1 MILKYFIIY
10 SFIILIY
17 FFLAKYYK
25 LYDKPNSRSSHK
37 FNTLNG
43 GGILFPI
50 AFILPFFIELEY
62 YKSIN
67 IIIGITL
74 ISIIS
79 FVDDIK
85 PISNFKRVSLHSVAV
100 ILLLTHLDILSINVL
115 YFIISFILITGILNA
130 YNFMDGINGLNGTYS
145 LVTLSTLLFIN
156 ESYNVVPEILIISLI
171 ISLII
176 FLFLNFRNN
185 AIMFSGDIGS
195 ISIGYILSFIILM
208 LIIKDQNIKWI
219 LLLGIYGLDSVGTI
233 VLRIIRKEN
242 IFKAH
247 RTHFY
252 QFLTNNKKINHL
264 IVTSIYCITQMT
276 LNYIL
281 IFKSNYIILLF
292 YLFLILLYA
301 LFRIELEGYNKLFKK
316 YN

>member
-1 MILKYFIIY
+1 MILYCIIYLIIIIGYYLIAKYF
-10 SFIILIY
+10 
-17 FFLAKYYK
+17 K
-25 LYDKPNSRSSHK
+25 LYDKPNNRSSHE
-37 FNTLNG
+37 FNTLIG
-43 GGILFPI
+43 GGIIFPI

-62 YKSIN
+62 FKYIN
-67 IIIGITL
+67 LIIGTIL

-79 FVDDIK
+79 FIDDIK
-85 PISNFKRVSLHSVAV
+85 PISNTKRVLFHSFAV
-100 ILLLTHLDILSINVL
+100 IMLLIHLNIISINIS

-145 LVTLSTLLFIN
+145 LITLSSLLLIN
-156 ESYNVVPEILIISLI
+156 KTYNVIPEILIISLI

-176 FLFLNFRNN
+176 FLFLNFRNK
-185 AIMFSGDIGS
+185 AVMFSGDIGS

-247 RTHFY
+247 RSHFY
-252 QFLTNNKKINHL
+252 QFLTNDKKINHL
-264 IVTSIYCITQMT
+264 IVTSIYCFTQIV
-276 LNYIL
+276 LNYII
-281 IFKSNYIILLF
+281 IFESNYIIIMF
-292 YLFLILLYA
+292 YLLLILLYV
-301 LFRIELEGYNKLFKK
+301 LCRIRLEGHYKLFKK

>member
-1 MILKYFIIY
+1 MILYSIIY
-10 SFIILIY
+10 LLIIITY
-17 FFLAKYYK
+17 YFLAKYYK

-37 FNTLNG
+37 FNSLNG

-62 YKSIN
+62 YKYIN
-67 IIIGITL
+67 LIIGMTL

-85 PISNFKRVSLHSVAV
+85 PISNFKRVSLHSIAV
-100 ILLLTHLDILSINVL
+100 ILLLSHLDILSINIL

-130 YNFMDGINGLNGTYS
+130 YNFMDGINGLNGAYS
-145 LVTLSTLLFIN
+145 LVTLSSLLFVN
-156 ESYNVVPEILIISLI
+156 KSYNVVPEILIISLI

-208 LIIKDQNIKWI
+208 LIIKDHNIKWI
-219 LLLGIYGLDSVGTI
+219 LLLGVYGLDSVGTI

-252 QFLTNNKKINHL
+252 QYLTNYKKINHL
-264 IVTSIYCITQMT
+264 FVASIYCFVQ
-276 LNYIL
+276 LSFNYIL
-281 IFKSNYIILLF
+281 IFKTDYMIIVSYF
-292 YLFLILLYA
+292 SLILLYA
-301 LFRIELEGYNKLFKK
+301 ITRIKFEGYNKLFIK

>member
-1 MILKYFIIY
+1 MILYSIIY
-10 SFIILIY
+10 LLIIIIY
-17 FFLAKYYK
+17 YFLAKYYK

-62 YKSIN
+62 YKYIDL
-67 IIIGITL
+67 IMGMTL

-85 PISNFKRVSLHSVAV
+85 PISNFKRVSLHSIAV
-100 ILLLTHLDILSINVL
+100 ILLLFHLDVLSINLL
-115 YFIISFILITGILNA
+115 YFIISFILITGILNT
-130 YNFMDGINGLNGTYS
+130 YNFMDGINGLNGAYS
-145 LVTLSTLLFIN
+145 LVTLSSLLFIN
-156 ESYNVVPEILIISLI
+156 KSYNVVPEILIISLI

-208 LIIKDQNIKWI
+208 LIIKDNNIKWI
-219 LLLGIYGLDSVGTI
+219 LLLGVYGLDSVGTI

-252 QFLTNNKKINHL
+252 QYLTNYKKINHL
-264 IVTSIYCITQMT
+264 LVTSIYCFVQ
-276 LNYIL
+276 LSFNYIL
-281 IFKSNYIILLF
+281 IFKTDYMIIVSYF
-292 YLFLILLYA
+292 SLILLYA
-301 LFRIELEGYNKLFKK
+301 ITRIKLEGYNKLFIK

>member
-1 MILKYFIIY
+1 MMFYSIIY
-10 SFIILIY
+10 LLTIIIY
-17 FFLAKYYK
+17 YFLARYYK
-25 LYDKPNSRSSHK
+25 LYDKPNTRSSHRLK
-37 FNTLNG
+37 TLNG

-62 YKSIN
+62 YKYISL
-67 IIIGITL
+67 IIGITL

-85 PISNFKRVSLHSVAV
+85 PISNFKRVSLHSIAV
-100 ILLLTHLDILSINVL
+100 ILLLSHLDILSINIL

-130 YNFMDGINGLNGTYS
+130 YNFMDGINGLNGAYS
-145 LVTLSTLLFIN
+145 LVTLSSLLFVN
-156 ESYNVVPEILIISLI
+156 KSYNVVPEILIISLI

-208 LIIKDQNIKWI
+208 LIIKDHNIKWI

-252 QFLTNNKKINHL
+252 QYLTNYKKINHL
-264 IVTSIYCITQMT
+264 LVASIYCFVQ
-276 LNYIL
+276 LSFNYIL
-281 IFKSNYIILLF
+281 IFKTDYMIMVSYF
-292 YLFLILLYA
+292 SLILLYA
-301 LFRIELEGYNKLFKK
+301 ITRIKLEGYNKLFIK

>member
-1 MILKYFIIY
+1 MILYSIIY
-10 SFIILIY
+10 LLIIIIY
-17 FFLAKYYK
+17 YFLAKYYK

-62 YKSIN
+62 YKYIN
-67 IIIGITL
+67 LIIGMTL

-85 PISNFKRVSLHSVAV
+85 PISNFKRVSLHSIAV
-100 ILLLTHLDILSINVL
+100 ILLLTHLDILSINIL
-115 YFIISFILITGILNA
+115 YFIVSFILITGILNA
-130 YNFMDGINGLNGTYS
+130 YNFMDGINGLNGAYS
-145 LVTLSTLLFIN
+145 LITLSSLLFVN
-156 ESYNVVPEILIISLI
+156 KSYNIVPEILIISLI

-208 LIIKDQNIKWI
+208 LIVKDHNIKWI
-219 LLLGIYGLDSVGTI
+219 LLLGVYGLDSVGTI

-242 IFKAH
+242 IFQAH

-252 QFLTNNKKINHL
+252 QYLTNYKKINQLL
-264 IVTSIYCITQMT
+264 ITSIYCFIQ
-276 LNYIL
+276 LSFNYIL
-281 IFKSNYIILLF
+281 IFKTDYMIMVSYF
-292 YLFLILLYA
+292 SLILLYA
-301 LFRIELEGYNKLFKK
+301 IIRIKLEGYNKLFIK

>member
-1 MILKYFIIY
+1 MILYSIIY
-10 SFIILIY
+10 LLIIIIY
-17 FFLAKYYK
+17 YFLAKYYK

-62 YKSIN
+62 YKYIN
-67 IIIGITL
+67 LIIGMTL

-85 PISNFKRVSLHSVAV
+85 PISNFKRVSLHSIAV
-100 ILLLTHLDILSINVL
+100 ILLLTHLDILSINIL

-145 LVTLSTLLFIN
+145 LVTLSSLLFIN
-156 ESYNVVPEILIISLI
+156 KSYNIVPEILIISLI

-195 ISIGYILSFIILM
+195 ISIGYILSFIILI
-208 LIIKDQNIKWI
+208 LIVKDHNIKWI

-252 QFLTNNKKINHL
+252 QYLTDYKKINHL
-264 IVTSIYCITQMT
+264 LVTSIYCIVQ
-276 LNYIL
+276 LSFNYIL
-281 IFKSNYIILLF
+281 IFKTDYMIIVSYF
-292 YLFLILLYA
+292 SLILLYA
-301 LFRIELEGYNKLFKK
+301 ITRIKLEGYNKLFIK

>member
-1 MILKYFIIY
+1 MILYSIIY
-10 SFIILIY
+10 LLVIIIY
-17 FFLAKYYK
+17 YFLAKYYK

-62 YKSIN
+62 YKYIN
-67 IIIGITL
+67 LIIGATL

-85 PISNFKRVSLHSVAV
+85 PISNFKRVSLHSIAV
-100 ILLLTHLDILSINVL
+100 ILLLSHLDILSINIL

-145 LVTLSTLLFIN
+145 LITLSSLLFIN

-208 LIIKDQNIKWI
+208 LIIKDHNIKWI
-219 LLLGIYGLDSVGTI
+219 LLLGVYGLDSVGTI

-252 QFLTNNKKINHL
+252 QYLTNYKKINHL
-264 IVTSIYCITQMT
+264 LVTSIYCIIQ
-276 LNYIL
+276 LSFNYIL
-281 IFKSNYIILLF
+281 IFKTDYMITVSYF
-292 YLFLILLYA
+292 SLILLYVIT
-301 LFRIELEGYNKLFKK
+301 RIKLEGYKKLFVK
-316 YN
+316 YS

>member
-1 MILKYFIIY
+1 MILYTIIY
-10 SFIILIY
+10 LLIIIIY
-17 FFLAKYYK
+17 YFLAKYYK
-25 LYDKPNSRSSHK
+25 LYDRPNSRSSHK

-62 YKSIN
+62 YKYIN
-67 IIIGITL
+67 LIIGMTL

-85 PISNFKRVSLHSVAV
+85 PISNFKRVSLHSIAV
-100 ILLLTHLDILSINVL
+100 ILLLTHLDILSINIL
-115 YFIISFILITGILNA
+115 FFIISFILITGILNA

-145 LVTLSTLLFIN
+145 LVTLSSLLFIN
-156 ESYNVVPEILIISLI
+156 KSYNVVPEILIISLI

-208 LIIKDQNIKWI
+208 LIIKDYNIKWI

-233 VLRIIRKEN
+233 ILRIIPETWKYITED
-242 IFKAH
+242 
-247 RTHFY
+247 
-252 QFLTNNKKINHL
+252 LSL
-264 IVTSIYCITQMT
+264 ICLAIDKMNRHIK
-276 LNYIL
+276 NGI
-281 IFKSNYIILLF
+281 
-292 YLFLILLYA
+292 
-301 LFRIELEGYNKLFKK
+301 
-316 YN
+316 

>member
-1 MILKYFIIY
+1 MILYSIIY
-10 SFIILIY
+10 LLIIIIY
-17 FFLAKYYK
+17 YFLAKYYK

-62 YKSIN
+62 YKYIN
-67 IIIGITL
+67 LIIGMTL

-85 PISNFKRVSLHSVAV
+85 PISTFKRVLFHSIAV
-100 ILLLTHLDILSINVL
+100 ILLLSHLDILSINIL
-115 YFIISFILITGILNA
+115 YFIISFILITGILSA
-130 YNFMDGINGLNGTYS
+130 YNFMDGINGLNGAYS
-145 LVTLSTLLFIN
+145 LVTLSSLLFIN
-156 ESYNVVPEILIISLI
+156 KSYNVVPEILIISLI

-185 AIMFSGDIGS
+185 AIMFSGDVGS
-195 ISIGYILSFIILM
+195 ISIGYILSFIILI
-208 LIIKDQNIKWI
+208 LIIKDHNIKWI
-219 LLLGIYGLDSVGTI
+219 LLLGVYGLESVGTI

-242 IFKAH
+242 IFKPH
-247 RTHFY
+247 KTCFY
-252 QFLTNNKKINHL
+252 QYLTDYKKINHL
-264 IVTSIYCITQMT
+264 LVTSIYCIVQ
-276 LNYIL
+276 LSFNYIL
-281 IFKSNYIILLF
+281 IFKTDYIIIVSYF
-292 YLFLILLYA
+292 SLILLYA
-301 LFRIELEGYNKLFKK
+301 ITRIKLEGYNKLFVK

>member
-1 MILKYFIIY
+1 MILYSIIY
-10 SFIILIY
+10 LLIIIIY
-17 FFLAKYYK
+17 YFLAKYYK

-62 YKSIN
+62 YKYIN
-67 IIIGITL
+67 LIIGMTL

-85 PISNFKRVSLHSVAV
+85 PISNFKRVSLHSIAV
-100 ILLLTHLDILSINVL
+100 ILLLSHLDILSINIL

-130 YNFMDGINGLNGTYS
+130 YNFMDGINGLNGAYS
-145 LVTLSTLLFIN
+145 LVTLSSLLFVN
-156 ESYNVVPEILIISLI
+156 KSYNVVPEILIISLI

-208 LIIKDQNIKWI
+208 LIIKDHNIKWI

-252 QFLTNNKKINHL
+252 QYLTNYKKINHL
-264 IVTSIYCITQMT
+264 LVTSIYCIVQ
-276 LNYIL
+276 LSFNYIL
-281 IFKSNYIILLF
+281 IFKTDYMIIVSYF
-292 YLFLILLYA
+292 SLILLYA
-301 LFRIELEGYNKLFKK
+301 ITRIKLEGYNKLFIK

>member
-1 MILKYFIIY
+1 MMFYSIIY
-10 SFIILIY
+10 LLTIIIY
-17 FFLAKYYK
+17 YFLARYYK
-25 LYDKPNSRSSHK
+25 LYDKPNTRSSHRLK
-37 FNTLNG
+37 TLNG

-62 YKSIN
+62 YKYISL
-67 IIIGITL
+67 IIGITL

-85 PISNFKRVSLHSVAV
+85 PISNFKRVSLHSIAV
-100 ILLLTHLDILSINVL
+100 ILLLSHLDILSINIL

-130 YNFMDGINGLNGTYS
+130 YNFMDGINGLNGAYS
-145 LVTLSTLLFIN
+145 LVTLSSLLFVN
-156 ESYNVVPEILIISLI
+156 KSYNVVPEILIISLI

-208 LIIKDQNIKWI
+208 LIIKDHNIKWI
-219 LLLGIYGLDSVGTI
+219 LLLGVYGLDSVGTI

-252 QFLTNNKKINHL
+252 QYLTNYKKINHL
-264 IVTSIYCITQMT
+264 LVASIYCFVQ
-276 LNYIL
+276 LSFNYIL
-281 IFKSNYIILLF
+281 IFKTDYMIMVSYF
-292 YLFLILLYA
+292 SLILLYA
-301 LFRIELEGYNKLFKK
+301 ITRIKLEGYNKLFIK

>member
-1 MILKYFIIY
+1 MILYSIIY
-10 SFIILIY
+10 LLIIIIY
-17 FFLAKYYK
+17 YFLAKYYK

-62 YKSIN
+62 YKYIN
-67 IIIGITL
+67 LIIGAIL

-85 PISNFKRVSLHSVAV
+85 PISNFKRVSLHSIAV
-100 ILLLTHLDILSINVL
+100 ILLLSHLDILSINIL

-130 YNFMDGINGLNGTYS
+130 YNFMDGINGLNGAYS
-145 LVTLSTLLFIN
+145 LVTLSSLLFIN
-156 ESYNVVPEILIISLI
+156 KSYNVVPEILIISLI

-208 LIIKDQNIKWI
+208 LIIKDHNIKWI
-219 LLLGIYGLDSVGTI
+219 LLLGVYGLDSVGTI

-252 QFLTNNKKINHL
+252 QYLTNYKKINHL
-264 IVTSIYCITQMT
+264 LVASIYCFVQ
-276 LNYIL
+276 LSFNYIL
-281 IFKSNYIILLF
+281 IFKTDYMIMVSYF
-292 YLFLILLYA
+292 SLILLYA
-301 LFRIELEGYNKLFKK
+301 ITRIKLEGYNKLFVK

>member
-1 MILKYFIIY
+1 MILYSIIY
-10 SFIILIY
+10 LLIIIIY
-17 FFLAKYYK
+17 YFLAKYYK

-62 YKSIN
+62 YKYIN
-67 IIIGITL
+67 LIIGITL

-79 FVDDIK
+79 FIDDIK
-85 PISNFKRVSLHSVAV
+85 PISNFKRVSLHSIAV
-100 ILLLTHLDILSINVL
+100 ILLLSHLDILSINIL

-145 LVTLSTLLFIN
+145 LVTLSSLLFVN
-156 ESYNVVPEILIISLI
+156 KSYNVVPEILIISLI

-195 ISIGYILSFIILM
+195 ISIGYILSFIILI
-208 LIIKDQNIKWI
+208 LIIKDHNIKWI
-219 LLLGIYGLDSVGTI
+219 LLLGVYGLDSVGTI

-252 QFLTNNKKINHL
+252 QYLTNHKKINHL
-264 IVTSIYCITQMT
+264 LITSIYCFVQ
-276 LNYIL
+276 LSFNYIL
-281 IFKSNYIILLF
+281 IFKTDYMIMVSYFSLIIL
-292 YLFLILLYA
+292 YA
-301 LFRIELEGYNKLFKK
+301 ITRIKLEGYNRLFIK